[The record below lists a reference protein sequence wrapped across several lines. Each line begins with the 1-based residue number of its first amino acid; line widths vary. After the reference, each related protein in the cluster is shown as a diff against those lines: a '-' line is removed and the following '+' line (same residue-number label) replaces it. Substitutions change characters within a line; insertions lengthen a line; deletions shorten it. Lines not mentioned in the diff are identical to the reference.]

1 MPCDGHHKMSD
12 SEAACKLLHNGD
24 ASAAPWWP
32 QQATDGPRCMT
43 EKIMTHGME
52 LDEVDGD
59 KRNLATTILDD
70 ADLEAVSGGA
80 SMETTMYVLGINGL
94 YQASKAAGHRR

>member
-1 MPCDGHHKMSD
+1 MAITKCLIPRSPVNYLTMAMRALRHCG
-12 SEAACKLLHNGD
+12 
-24 ASAAPWWP
+24 P

-80 SMETTMYVLGINGL
+80 SMETTMYVLGINGM
-94 YQASKAAGHRR
+94 YQLSKAAGHRR